1 MGRITGA
8 GRYRITGG
16 DYGSD
21 MDTVGVTVVVEIP
34 GGSRNKYE
42 MDHATGSI
50 YLDRMLFTATRYP
63 ADYGFI
69 EGTLGEDGDPLD
81 ALVLVGEPTFPGCR
95 ILARPVGVFGM
106 KDEKGQDDKILCVPL
121 RDPASSRLMDLDDLR
136 PSLLAEIEHF
146 FAVYKDLED
155 KKVETQGF
163 RDLAAALLIIDGARQ
178 RAAETPHP

>member
-1 MGRITGA
+1 MSRMTGA
-8 GRYRITGG
+8 GRDRISGG
-16 DYGSD
+16 DYGSE
-21 MDTVGVTVVVEIP
+21 MDPASVTVVVEIP

-50 YLDRMLFTATRYP
+50 YLDRMLFTPTRYP

-81 ALVLVGEPTFPGCR
+81 APVLVGEPTFPGCR

-106 KDEKGQDDKILCVPL
+106 KDEKGQDDKILSVPR
-121 RDPASSRLMDLDDLR
+121 RDPASNRLMDLDDLR

-163 RDLAAALLIIDGARQ
+163 QDLGAALTIIDEARQ
-178 RAAETPHP
+178 RAAKTAHQ